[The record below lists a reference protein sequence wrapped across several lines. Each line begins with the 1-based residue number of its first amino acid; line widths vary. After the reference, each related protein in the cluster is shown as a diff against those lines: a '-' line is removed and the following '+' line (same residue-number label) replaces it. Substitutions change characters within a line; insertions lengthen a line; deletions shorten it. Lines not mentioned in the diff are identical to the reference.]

1 MPSHHSSESCHTKI
15 FSHKI
20 QFACFD
26 TNTLLVPGTEFW
38 VELTIVKEKNKITIQ
53 FPTINFQIVAGQPPI
68 ATPVVSGGYLYAVDG
83 FLPEDIRPTDLV
95 FRSYLAASNNGMSEP
110 FSFTQDPST
119 LPVPPTGYIIQI
131 TTRGLIIIQ
140 APGTFDNVIPL
151 GPQILMPTD
160 ITYVRQPKLKL
171 GKNYL
176 IGPGFTNVTQFTNFD
191 ALLDAFRDSH
201 VSDAFDNKLAWTW
214 TSNSDQT
221 DKTNNIMDTF
231 VVVGKVDKKGTL
243 KFHSPINLTNFT
255 SANPASFSWD
265 TAVAINRTNKRN
277 IVISYGVINES
288 ASPRTA
294 VPFRAVSFDGGKT
307 WPSEL
312 NGPLNVLP
320 SGTPSSF
327 GDCRGVSADKFGNIW
342 YSYTNQYDNAGNLV
356 FTPSFLISSDGGV
369 TFQLVYT
376 APPPINLGVDFY
388 DYPQYCFGGDGQG
401 QYGLWFYVNYLP
413 AGIDDI
419 PSMGFIPITGLGTF
433 GSASFVMLNGLNNV
447 ITTVS
452 LSASVEG
459 RLWLEGTYG
468 ANYSPVEVI
477 FKSPGPI
484 DQNYAG
490 PWSFEFTPTSYTT
503 LISEPIFGYLT
514 TAVQS
519 CIYDDKRQAL
529 YVISGATLDYSQDMF
544 IYLLI
549 SRNNGQTWSNPIQIA
564 TTEKGN
570 RGFQSMALD
579 PVTGNLIFGFYDGR
593 NDPTFQAVQYFA
605 TVITASTLDKLV
617 NEIPLSNPLYTL
629 PSVAG
634 SITSSIQKELT
645 NPKLLE
651 RRKKLL
657 ERKQH
662 ILEDTP

>member
-1 MPSHHSSESCHTKI
+1 MAKHSVKSCQSKNY
-15 FSHKI
+15 SHKI
-20 QFACFD
+20 QFAVSD

-38 VELTIVKEKNKITIQ
+38 VDLTIVEEKDKITIQ
-53 FPTINFQIVAGQPPI
+53 FPTINFQIVTGQPPI
-68 ATPVVSGGYLYAVDG
+68 FTPVPTGGYLYAVNG
-83 FLPEDIRPTDLV
+83 FLPEHIRPTDLV
-95 FRSYLAASNNGMSEP
+95 SRSYLAPSNNGMSEP
-110 FSFTQDPST
+110 FSFAQDPST

-160 ITYVRQPKLKL
+160 ITYVRQPKIKL
-171 GKNYL
+171 GENYL
-176 IGPGFTNVTQFTNFD
+176 IGPGFTNITQFTNPS
-191 ALLDAFRDSH
+191 ALGDAFRDSH
-201 VSDAFDNKLAWTW
+201 VNDAFDHKLAWTW
-214 TSNSDQT
+214 TSNSDQV
-221 DKTNNIMDTF
+221 DKTNNTMDTF
-231 VVVGKVDKKGTL
+231 VVIGKVSKRGGL
-243 KFHSPINLTNFT
+243 KFKSPINLTNFGP
-255 SANPASFSWD
+255 NIQSWD
-265 TAVAINRTNKRN
+265 TAVAINRTNKNN
-277 IVISYGVINES
+277 IVVSYGVID
-288 ASPRTA
+288 RTQP
-294 VPFRAVSFDGGKT
+294 VHILLPSRAVSFDGGKT
-307 WPSEL
+307 WPL

-327 GDCRGVSADKFGNIW
+327 GDCRGVGADKYGNIW
-342 YSYTNQYDNAGNLV
+342 YSYTNRFDDSGNTV
-356 FTPSFLISSDGGV
+356 DTPSFLISSDCGV

-401 QYGLWFYVNYLP
+401 NYGLWFYVNYLP
-413 AGIDDI
+413 EGIDDI
-419 PSMGFIPITGLGTF
+419 PSMGFIPITGLGTY
-433 GSASFVMLNGLNNV
+433 GVASFVMLNGLNNV

-452 LSASVEG
+452 ISASAEG

-468 ANYSPVEVI
+468 ANFSPVEVM

-490 PWSFEFTPTSYTT
+490 PWNFEFTPTPFTT
-503 LISEPIFGYLT
+503 LISEPIVGYLT
-514 TAVQS
+514 PAIQS

-529 YVISGATLDYSQDMF
+529 YVMAGATLDYSQDMF

-605 TVITASTLDKLV
+605 TVITASRLDKLV
-617 NEIPLSNPLYTL
+617 NKIPLSNPLYTL
-629 PSVAG
+629 PSVAE
-634 SITSSIQKELT
+634 SVTPSIQKVS

-651 RRKKLL
+651 RRKKSL

-662 ILEDTP
+662 TIGVTP

>member
-1 MPSHHSSESCHTKI
+1 
-15 FSHKI
+15 
-20 QFACFD
+20 
-26 TNTLLVPGTEFW
+26 
-38 VELTIVKEKNKITIQ
+38 
-53 FPTINFQIVAGQPPI
+53 
-68 ATPVVSGGYLYAVDG
+68 
-83 FLPEDIRPTDLV
+83 
-95 FRSYLAASNNGMSEP
+95 
-110 FSFTQDPST
+110 
-119 LPVPPTGYIIQI
+119 
-131 TTRGLIIIQ
+131 
-140 APGTFDNVIPL
+140 
-151 GPQILMPTD
+151 
-160 ITYVRQPKLKL
+160 
-171 GKNYL
+171 
-176 IGPGFTNVTQFTNFD
+176 
-191 ALLDAFRDSH
+191 
-201 VSDAFDNKLAWTW
+201 
-214 TSNSDQT
+214 
-221 DKTNNIMDTF
+221 
-231 VVVGKVDKKGTL
+231 
-243 KFHSPINLTNFT
+243 
-255 SANPASFSWD
+255 
-265 TAVAINRTNKRN
+265 
-277 IVISYGVINES
+277 
-288 ASPRTA
+288 
-294 VPFRAVSFDGGKT
+294 
-307 WPSEL
+307 
-312 NGPLNVLP
+312 
-320 SGTPSSF
+320 
-327 GDCRGVSADKFGNIW
+327 
-342 YSYTNQYDNAGNLV
+342 
-356 FTPSFLISSDGGV
+356 
-369 TFQLVYT
+369 
-376 APPPINLGVDFY
+376 
-388 DYPQYCFGGDGQG
+388 
-401 QYGLWFYVNYLP
+401 
-413 AGIDDI
+413 
-419 PSMGFIPITGLGTF
+419 MGFIPITGLGTF

-503 LISEPIFGYLT
+503 LISEPIFGYLI